1 MITTIPSDFYPVD
14 GALALREIDDVVKEQ
29 DSLVKNSVLLD
40 EGEMAADEASSLKQ
54 PIKEEC
60 SPSSRTPSTIRRVR
74 EAKLTDEQAK
84 TLNDGGVV
92 KLQPQQS
99 NRACS
104 IMVSP
109 IDYIISW
116 KMEKKCFNRRV
127 VVSSQQLTFKNT
139 FLIEGRRVRNEEVRR
154 ESEESQ

>member
-14 GALALREIDDVVKEQ
+14 GALALKEIVDVVKEE
-29 DSLVKNSVLLD
+29 DSLVKHSVLLD
-40 EGEMAADEASSLKQ
+40 EGEMTADEASSLGQ

-74 EAKLTDEQAK
+74 EAKVTEEQAA
-84 TLNDGGVV
+84 TLDDGGVV
-92 KLQPQQS
+92 LLPQKS
-99 NRACS
+99 SRGCS

-139 FLIEGRRVRNEEVRR
+139 FLIEGRRVRNE
-154 ESEESQ
+154 

>member
-1 MITTIPSDFYPVD
+1 MIKPIPSDFYAVD
-14 GALALREIDDVVKEQ
+14 GALALKEIVDVVKEE
-29 DSLVKNSVLLD
+29 DSLVKHSVLFD
-40 EGEMAADEASSLKQ
+40 KGEMTADEASSLKQ

-60 SPSSRTPSTIRRVR
+60 SSSSRTPSTTRRVR
-74 EAKLTDEQAK
+74 EEKLTNDQAD
-84 TLNDGGVV
+84 TLDNGGVV
-92 KLQPQQS
+92 KLSQES

-154 ESEESQ
+154 ESVESQ